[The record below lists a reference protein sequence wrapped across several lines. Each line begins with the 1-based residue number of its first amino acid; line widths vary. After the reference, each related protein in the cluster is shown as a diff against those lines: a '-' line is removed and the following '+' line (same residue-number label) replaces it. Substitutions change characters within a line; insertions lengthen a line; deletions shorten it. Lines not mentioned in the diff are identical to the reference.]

1 MKTVRIHETGGP
13 EVLLYEDAP
22 DPSPGP
28 GETLVDIKAIGVNF
42 TDVASRRGATPPGDL
57 PWTPGREAAGVVT
70 AVGEGVSE
78 VSVGD
83 RVAYAMY
90 TGTYAERQA
99 VPSWLVVRL
108 PEGME
113 FATAAATMIQAM
125 TAHFLVFDIVRLN
138 PGDAALVHAGAG
150 GMGSMLIQML
160 KQVGAQVFT
169 TVSTDAKAEVARG
182 LGADVVINYTQHDFE
197 EEVKRATGGQGVK
210 IVYDS
215 VGLSTFAKG
224 MNCLGRRGYMALYG
238 SASGLIPPV
247 DTTILWN
254 GSLSLTRPTLAD
266 FTATREELLRRA
278 NEVLDW
284 VATGQLK
291 LNISLNLP
299 LSEAHEAHRQL
310 EGRLTTGKVLLTP

>member
-1 MKTVRIHETGGP
+1 MRPTP
-13 EVLLYEDAP
+13 AQ
-22 DPSPGP
+22 GP
-28 GETLVDIKAIGVNF
+28 GEALVDIKAIGVNF

-99 VPSWLVVRL
+99 VPSWLVVRI

-160 KQVGAQVFT
+160 KRVGCPGVHHGLHRGQGRG
-169 TVSTDAKAEVARG
+169 SPRG
-182 LGADVVINYTQHDFE
+182 LGADVVINYTQARLRGGSE
-197 EEVKRATGGQGVK
+197 ESHRGAGGEDRV
-210 IVYDS
+210 
-215 VGLSTFAKG
+215 
-224 MNCLGRRGYMALYG
+224 
-238 SASGLIPPV
+238 
-247 DTTILWN
+247 
-254 GSLSLTRPTLAD
+254 
-266 FTATREELLRRA
+266 
-278 NEVLDW
+278 
-284 VATGQLK
+284 
-291 LNISLNLP
+291 
-299 LSEAHEAHRQL
+299 
-310 EGRLTTGKVLLTP
+310 

>member
-1 MKTVRIHETGGP
+1 MK
-13 EVLLYEDAP
+13 
-22 DPSPGP
+22 
-28 GETLVDIKAIGVNF
+28 K
-42 TDVASRRGATPPGDL
+42 
-57 PWTPGREAAGVVT
+57 
-70 AVGEGVSE
+70 
-78 VSVGD
+78 
-83 RVAYAMY
+83 
-90 TGTYAERQA
+90 
-99 VPSWLVVRL
+99 
-108 PEGME
+108 
-113 FATAAATMIQAM
+113 
-125 TAHFLVFDIVRLN
+125 
-138 PGDAALVHAGAG
+138 
-150 GMGSMLIQML
+150 
-160 KQVGAQVFT
+160 
-169 TVSTDAKAEVARG
+169 
-182 LGADVVINYTQHDFE
+182 
-197 EEVKRATGGQGVK
+197 ATGGQGVR

-224 MNCLGRRGYMALYG
+224 MNCLGRRGCMALYG

-254 GSLSLTRPTLAD
+254 GSLSLTRPTLGD